1 MDGANCPMLP
11 EDLYLRFL
19 VALAIGLAVGIERG
33 WKQRDEPSGER
44 EVGVRTVAIIALLG
58 FAAGIGVEKF
68 GPAFAA
74 TIAVGVIGFIA
85 VTYVVDSMHDGADR
99 GATTEFAAFLTFVLG
114 ALAGAGAILPAAIAG
129 AVLVALLSFKTE
141 MHAFLRGVE
150 KFELTAAVKLLL
162 VSVVLLPVLPDRG
175 FGPGGVLNPYEL
187 WWAVTVIA
195 ALGFAGYAAMRIAGP
210 QRGALF
216 MGLMG
221 GLVSS
226 TGVAVSASRAS
237 KTSEEESLPL
247 ASAIAVA
254 QAVMFVRTGVLIGVL
269 NARLIEQ
276 TIVPL
281 ALGAMTATAA
291 ALFVAWRAS
300 KSAKAS
306 KFDTGS
312 PDTLAPAVQFIVVV
326 AIALLL
332 AHYAQQFFGDVGVI
346 VSGLISGAV
355 DVDAATVSASRIS
368 GGQVHEASIGAAA
381 GSIGVALVANTIV
394 KGAIA
399 YTLGSRRLAW
409 HAIAALAAS
418 AIAVLIGLAVTFMM
432 LSQ

>member
-1 MDGANCPMLP
+1 MTP
-11 EDLYLRFL
+11 EELYLRFL

-44 EVGVRTVAIIALLG
+44 EVGIRTVTIIALIG
-58 FAAGIGVEKF
+58 FGAGIGLERL

-74 TIAVGVIGFIA
+74 TLAVGIIGFLA
-85 VTYVVDSMHDGADR
+85 VTYVMDGMHDGADR

-114 ALAGAGAILPAAIAG
+114 ALAGVGLILPAAIAG
-129 AVLVALLSFKTE
+129 AVLVALLSFKKE
-141 MHAFLRGVE
+141 MHGFLEHVQR
-150 KFELTAAVKLLL
+150 FELTAAVKLLL

-187 WWAVTVIA
+187 WWAVTIIA
-195 ALGFAGYAAMRIAGP
+195 ALGFAGYAAMKIAGP
-210 QRGALF
+210 RRGALF

-226 TGVAVSASRAS
+226 TGVTVSASRAS
-237 KTSEEESLPL
+237 KTSEAASLPL

-254 QAVMFVRTGVLIGVL
+254 QAVMFARTGVLVGVL
-269 NARLIEQ
+269 NARLLEQ
-276 TIVPL
+276 TILPL
-281 ALGAMTATAA
+281 ASGAIAAVGA

-300 KSAKAS
+300 RDARAAKLE
-306 KFDTGS
+306 TGS
-312 PDTLAPAVQFIVVV
+312 PDTLAPAIQFIIVV
-326 AIALLL
+326 AVALLL

-346 VSGLISGAV
+346 VSGLLSGAV

-368 GGQVHEASIGAAA
+368 GGQVNEASLGAAA

-394 KGAIA
+394 KSAIA
-399 YTLGSRRLAW
+399 YTLGSRQLAW
-409 HAIAALAAS
+409 YAIGALATS
-418 AIAVLIGLAVTFMM
+418 AIAVLIGLGATFIVV
-432 LSQ
+432 SQ